1 MPGERR
7 TGKGNLYNSRG
18 IVGGGSRR
26 SGAVGKMY
34 KVRMARLVSG
44 GVVSGKVV
52 KWRIVRGKVVIS
64 L

>member
-1 MPGERR
+1 MPGESP

-34 KVRMARLVSG
+34 KVRMTPGEWR
-44 GVVSGKVV
+44 VVN
-52 KWRIVRGKVVIS
+52 W
-64 L
+64 